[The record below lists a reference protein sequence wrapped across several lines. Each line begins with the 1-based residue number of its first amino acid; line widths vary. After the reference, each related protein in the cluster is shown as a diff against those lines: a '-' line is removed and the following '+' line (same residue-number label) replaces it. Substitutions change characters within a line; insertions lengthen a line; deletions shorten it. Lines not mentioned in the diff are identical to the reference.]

1 MTGGKDTHT
10 NAHKRIRTQTLIA
23 ADRHHNAKAA
33 GHCPAVS
40 LSSTLSSKASLT
52 VSFVG
57 CLPTVP
63 LYAGDVNKKSFEYY
77 KIVFHN
83 SLR

>member
-1 MTGGKDTHT
+1 MYTDTDSCRQAPQCQGKV
-10 NAHKRIRTQTLIA
+10 
-23 ADRHHNAKAA
+23 AA
-33 GHCPAVS
+33 GHYPAVS

-63 LYAGDVNKKSFEYY
+63 LYAGDVNKTKKSFEYY